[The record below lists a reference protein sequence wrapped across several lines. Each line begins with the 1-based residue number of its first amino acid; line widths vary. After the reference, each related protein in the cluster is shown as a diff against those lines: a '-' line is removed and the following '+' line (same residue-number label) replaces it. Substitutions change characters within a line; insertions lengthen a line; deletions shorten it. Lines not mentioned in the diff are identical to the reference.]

1 MASVGLLP
9 KVVATCF
16 GMDSMLK
23 NKQECHEFTKVF
35 LCLAEVAGVSAR
47 RNSAYQLR
55 DRLIGTAKRD
65 DAAYATSS

>member
-1 MASVGLLP
+1 MASVGLSP

-35 LCLAEVAGVSAR
+35 LCLAEVAGFSA